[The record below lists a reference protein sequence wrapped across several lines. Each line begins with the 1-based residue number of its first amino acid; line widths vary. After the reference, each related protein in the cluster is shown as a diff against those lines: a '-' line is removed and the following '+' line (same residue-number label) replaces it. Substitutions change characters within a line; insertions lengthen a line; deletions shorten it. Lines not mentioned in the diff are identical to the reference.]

1 MFIEV
6 QKDSS
11 NIDNLMKYLLY
22 ELKVR
27 NMGISRTLMIKL
39 IFKIKK
45 VLVII

>member
-1 MFIEV
+1 MFKEV
-6 QKDSS
+6 QKDSP

-27 NMGISRTLMIKL
+27 NISISRTLKIKL

-45 VLVII
+45 SFRK